1 MRDSNCR
8 AEVYLRT
15 DTIGTYDAQQRVL
28 DRIQRLD
35 EQGVFDATGVASR
48 WDGIETY
55 ANDVR
60 PAAIETY
67 EEFRDWAAANDFSLQ
82 PAFDQRPRYV
92 TGTTEVRD
100 AVIFPVVAMAVYVD
114 DDLRAVLPS
123 TDEFGHYT
131 VHEALEGF
139 ERGDLDRWLARFRGV
154 TVDRTEPRI
163 EATADL

>member
-1 MRDSNCR
+1 MRDSHRR

-15 DTIGTYDAQQRVL
+15 DTIGTYDAQQGVL
-28 DRIQRLD
+28 DRLRRLD

-48 WDGIETY
+48 WDGIETH
-55 ANDVR
+55 AGDAR
-60 PAAIETY
+60 PEAMRTY
-67 EEFRDWAAANDFSLQ
+67 EEFCDWADANDFSLE

-100 AVIFPVVAMAVYVD
+100 AVIFPVVAMAIYVD

-123 TDEFGHYT
+123 SDEFGHYT

-154 TVDRTEPRI
+154 TVSRTGPRL
-163 EATADL
+163 EATANL